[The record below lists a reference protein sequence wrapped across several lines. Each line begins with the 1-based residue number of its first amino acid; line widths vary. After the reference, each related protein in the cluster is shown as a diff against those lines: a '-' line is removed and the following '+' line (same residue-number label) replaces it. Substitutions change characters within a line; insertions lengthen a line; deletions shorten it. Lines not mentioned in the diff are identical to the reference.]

1 MEAIWTGRLSGTF
14 YGFAPGRTYEL
25 SDGSK
30 WQQYDITDE
39 PGCIEAPAVELLTR
53 RGTGVIYLAVK
64 DAVSKVRVSL
74 VESPVH
80 QVRPMLPS

>member
-1 MEAIWTGRLSGTF
+1 MEAIWTGRLTGTF
-14 YGFAPGRTYEL
+14 YGYAPGRTYEL

-53 RGTGVIYLAVK
+53 RGSGVIYLAVGGAT
-64 DAVSKVRVSL
+64 DKVRVTL
-74 VESPVH
+74 VDSPV
-80 QVRPMLPS
+80 RSGR